1 MARSRKMRKT
11 RKNRMHGGGATIGW
25 QPDGRLAAE
34 ASYAMV
40 NKMYDG
46 CMNTARPGAM
56 AFSMGSGLPGM
67 RGGAYSVNPG
77 SSLAPG
83 VPEIS
88 RDPSHCMRGGKHTR
102 KHTRKHHR
110 KHTRKHHRKHAQ
122 RGGVGAMAA
131 NNGAILQDGPLSY
144 SQAAGSWKDSV
155 GAPVLINQPYNPV
168 MLSKACSQ
176 TGGRRKSRKL
186 VKKSRKSRTAKYR
199 IPNCKA
205 IR

>member
-1 MARSRKMRKT
+1 MARSRMMRKT
-11 RKNRMHGGGATIGW
+11 RKNPKQRGGATMGW

-83 VPEIS
+83 RGRLPGVPVDDVPGPPFP
-88 RDPSHCMRGGKHTR
+88 RGDP
-102 KHTRKHHR
+102 
-110 KHTRKHHRKHAQ
+110 
-122 RGGVGAMAA
+122 
-131 NNGAILQDGPLSY
+131 
-144 SQAAGSWKDSV
+144 
-155 GAPVLINQPYNPV
+155 
-168 MLSKACSQ
+168 
-176 TGGRRKSRKL
+176 
-186 VKKSRKSRTAKYR
+186 
-199 IPNCKA
+199 
-205 IR
+205 